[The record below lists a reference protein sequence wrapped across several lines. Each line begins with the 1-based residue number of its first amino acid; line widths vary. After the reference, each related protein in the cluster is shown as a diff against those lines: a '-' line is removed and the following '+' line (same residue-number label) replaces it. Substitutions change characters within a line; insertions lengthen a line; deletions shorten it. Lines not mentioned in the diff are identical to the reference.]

1 MGASRSYRHV
11 AVPSTPRCSL
21 SAGRETAGHVP
32 AGSGNF
38 ARRGTGRGAAG
49 GRFAKLWT
57 ASTTSALGSGLATIA
72 VPLLVASRTNNP
84 LLLAKDRLHIG
95 SVGYG
100 LLFTCSAVGGVLGSA
115 AGDRI

>member
-1 MGASRSYRHV
+1 LFFVRRTEKPQVMCLPALVTSLDV
-11 AVPSTPRCSL
+11 AL
-21 SAGRETAGHVP
+21 DGGRL
-32 AGSGNF
+32 
-38 ARRGTGRGAAG
+38 G

-57 ASTTSALGSGLATIA
+57 ASATSALGSGLATIA